1 MGNGTVYK
9 NLPSD
14 NVEHHVVKPPML
26 VDEVSDTEY
35 YIGTSRRFSEQT
47 DEKWR
52 VQRIWKVGN
61 VWNFGYPDGDQS
73 FRYVWA
79 DRYGYTYKQ

>member
-1 MGNGTVYK
+1 MSIYQ

-14 NVEHHVVKPPML
+14 NVEHHIVKPPML

-47 DEKWR
+47 DKKWR
-52 VQRIWKVGN
+52 IQRIWKVGS
-61 VWNFGYPDGDQS
+61 VWYFGYPDGDQS
-73 FRYVWA
+73 FNYIWA
-79 DRYGYTYKQ
+79 SRYGYTYKQ